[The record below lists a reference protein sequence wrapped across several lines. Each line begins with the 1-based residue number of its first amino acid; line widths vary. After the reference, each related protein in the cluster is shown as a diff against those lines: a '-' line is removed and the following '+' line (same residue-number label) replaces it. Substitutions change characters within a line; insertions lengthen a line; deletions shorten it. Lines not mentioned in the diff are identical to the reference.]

1 MLNKV
6 KFTIILKTII
16 TLEQVTFNIKS
27 IIQYIVRQYKNQVKQ
42 SMIIKKLGQYGGY
55 LLSGILIAWL
65 INPIAAI
72 AFLEFFLKMTLLI
85 SIPAAGAYILDKI
98 ILLKHQKAWNILLP
112 TWIIVSI
119 YLSFSLVKLLEG
131 LIN

>member
-1 MLNKV
+1 MTRN
-6 KFTIILKTII
+6 
-16 TLEQVTFNIKS
+16 
-27 IIQYIVRQYKNQVKQ
+27 R
-42 SMIIKKLGQYGGY
+42 SMMIKKLGQYGGY

-72 AFLEFFLKMTLLI
+72 AFLEFFLKMALLI
-85 SIPAAGAYILDKI
+85 SIPVAGAYILNKI
-98 ILLKHQKAWNILLP
+98 ILLKHQKAWNIVLP

-119 YLSFSLVKLLEG
+119 YFSFRLVKLLES

>member
-1 MLNKV
+1 M
-6 KFTIILKTII
+6 
-16 TLEQVTFNIKS
+16 
-27 IIQYIVRQYKNQVKQ
+27 
-42 SMIIKKLGQYGGY
+42 MIKKLGQYGGY

-72 AFLEFFLKMTLLI
+72 AFLKYFFKMTLLI
-85 SIPAAGAYILDKI
+85 SIPVSGAYLLDKL
-98 ILLKHQKAWNILLP
+98 ILLKYQKAWNIILP

-119 YLSFSLVKLLEG
+119 FFSFRLVKLIEN